1 MEITFKSKTNKL
13 DKLIRKL
20 NDTKTLC
27 VEVGILGP
35 QARQIHPSTAEDE
48 KKYTVG
54 RIGRIHEYGVYK
66 ENVRIPERSF
76 LRWPIWDDLFWNL
89 VQRYQ
94 GKSIVWNLLFDR
106 AEFAAML
113 GATAVKVVQ
122 EAFDRGGST
131 KRTWQSLNSRY
142 AKTKTTQQI
151 LVETETLRRSI
162 SYRMGENA

>member
-1 MEITFKSKTNKL
+1 VEITFKAKTNKL

-48 KKYTVG
+48 KKYPVG
-54 RIGRIHEYGVYK
+54 RIGRIHEYGEPKV
-66 ENVRIPERSF
+66 NIPERSF
-76 LRWPIWDDLFWNL
+76 LRWPIWDDLFWSL

-94 GKSIVWNLLFDR
+94 GKSIVWNLLFER
-106 AEFAAML
+106 ANFAAML
-113 GATAVKVVQ
+113 GATAVQVVQ
-122 EAFDRGGST
+122 DAFDRGGST
-131 KRTWQSLNSRY
+131 KRTWKALNPKY
-142 AKTKTTQQI
+142 ARTKTTQQI

-162 SYRMGENA
+162 GFRMGENA